1 MMDRPNRTTTS
12 MIEKRPLCAPG
23 YDPARKFRSRA
34 TVDPAATGAASI
46 ATEAA
51 SIAMGVAD
59 YGSLA
64 INSANPSL
72 RPGQSAGAGAEP
84 GAKAPSAGR
93 ATRAAEAAG
102 DRTGERFTADFEAG
116 ARGALLEELIAVMGI
131 PAAARLVAAFGG
143 TRLYVP
149 QTPGP
154 DDALSAAVGH
164 EAALA
169 LAQIYGGDRLE
180 VPNPTP
186 RRVRIAQMRADGI
199 SVDAIA
205 RALGCTRRR
214 VFQVLAEAR
223 ANNRVP

>member
-1 MMDRPNRTTTS
+1 MDRPNRITTGVS
-12 MIEKRPLCAPG
+12 DAPPICGPG
-23 YDPARKFRSRA
+23 YDPARKFHARA
-34 TVDPAATGAASI
+34 AVDPDATGAV
-46 ATEAA
+46 
-51 SIAMGVAD
+51 SIAMGVAS
-59 YGSLA
+59 YGNLA
-64 INSANPSL
+64 INSASRSL
-72 RPGQSAGAGAEP
+72 RRGQSTTATAEP
-84 GAKAPSAGR
+84 GASAPSAAR
-93 ATRAAEAAG
+93 ASVATVGADATGDRTG
-102 DRTGERFTADFEAG
+102 DRTGERFTAEFEAG
-116 ARGALLEELIAVMGI
+116 ARGALLEELIAVMGT

-149 QTPGP
+149 QTPDAG
-154 DDALSAAVGH
+154 DALSGAVGH
-164 EAALA
+164 EAAIA

-186 RRVRIAQMRADGI
+186 RRVRIAQMRADGM

>member
-1 MMDRPNRTTTS
+1 MMDRPNRTTTRV
-12 MIEKRPLCAPG
+12 IEAPPVCAPG

-34 TVDPAATGAASI
+34 TVDPAATGVASI
-46 ATEAA
+46 ATEVA
-51 SIAMGVAD
+51 SIAMGVAG
-59 YGSLA
+59 YGNLA
-64 INSANPSL
+64 INSANPAL
-72 RPGQSAGAGAEP
+72 RQGQSASASAEP
-84 GAKAPSAGR
+84 GAHAPSGAAG
-93 ATRAAEAAG
+93 AAEAAG
-102 DRTGERFTADFEAG
+102 DRSGERFKAEFEAG
-116 ARGALLEELIAVMGI
+116 ARGALLEELIAVMGT

-149 QTPGP
+149 QTPGAE
-154 DDALSAAVGH
+154 DALSAAVGH
-164 EAALA
+164 EAAMV

-186 RRVRIAQMRADGI
+186 RRVRIAQMRAAGM

-223 ANNRVP
+223 ASNRVP

>member
-1 MMDRPNRTTTS
+1 MDRPNRLTTGVFDAPP
-12 MIEKRPLCAPG
+12 ICGPG
-23 YDPARKFRSRA
+23 YDPARKFRARA
-34 TVDPAATGAASI
+34 TVDPDAPGAV
-46 ATEAA
+46 
-51 SIAMGVAD
+51 SIAMGVAG
-59 YGSLA
+59 YSNLA
-64 INSANPSL
+64 INSSSRSL
-72 RPGQSAGAGAEP
+72 RRGQSATATAEP
-84 GAKAPSAGR
+84 GASAPSAAHASGASVAAD
-93 ATRAAEAAG
+93 ATGE
-102 DRTGERFTADFEAG
+102 RTGERFTAEFEAG
-116 ARGALLEELIAVMGI
+116 ARGALLEELIAVMGT

-149 QTPGP
+149 QTPDAG
-154 DDALSAAVGH
+154 DALSGAVGH
-164 EAALA
+164 EAAIA

-205 RALGCTRRR
+205 RSLGCTRRR

>member
-1 MMDRPNRTTTS
+1 MMDRPNRLTTGVS
-12 MIEKRPLCAPG
+12 DAPPICGPG

-34 TVDPAATGAASI
+34 IVDSDAPGAV
-46 ATEAA
+46 
-51 SIAMGVAD
+51 SIAMGVAG
-59 YGSLA
+59 YGNLA
-64 INSANPSL
+64 INSVSRPL
-72 RPGQSAGAGAEP
+72 RRGQSATATAEP
-84 GAKAPSAGR
+84 GASAPLA
-93 ATRAAEAAG
+93 ARAAGATVATDATG
-102 DRTGERFTADFEAG
+102 DRTGERFTAEFEAG
-116 ARGALLEELIAVMGI
+116 ARGALLEELIAVMGT

-149 QTPGP
+149 QTPDAG
-154 DDALSAAVGH
+154 DALSGAVGH
-164 EAALA
+164 EAAIA

-186 RRVRIAQMRADGI
+186 RRVRIAQMRADGM